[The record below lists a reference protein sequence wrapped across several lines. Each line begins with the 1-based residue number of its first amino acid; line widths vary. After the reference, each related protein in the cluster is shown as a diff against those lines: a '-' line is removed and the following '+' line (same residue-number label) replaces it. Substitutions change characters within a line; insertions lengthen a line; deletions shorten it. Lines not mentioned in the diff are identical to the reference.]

1 MAEYAANIAA
11 LIQISDGI
19 IRVCRHFIQAT
30 KDAPRDL
37 IIISGEVTSLKAI
50 LLCLSDTHLNPKTA
64 GAVPSLFAL
73 DGPVSACYKSISE
86 LERLLP
92 RLSSAELAGKGAF
105 SLKHISWVLKDSQ
118 VRKLLADISL
128 HKSTLLLALTGDLM
142 YDVKDIKA
150 GIGRVEQTL
159 SESDRYETL
168 RWLEAKCYS
177 QAEIHNSMCRSHE
190 EHTNHWLSRWD
201 EWQAWLRLE
210 QAPSLRSIWIHGI
223 PGAGKSVLASSIV
236 ELLKADCSGNRARLG
251 YSYYYCHYS
260 HREDEGLPL
269 LRWVVGQLSRQAAW
283 ASRQLKHIRDSGR
296 EPTVSDMLELMEQVL
311 SQYDTVYVVVDGV
324 DESDPRVQLLSVLTT
339 LATDNRFN
347 KVRLLSTSRLSPDI
361 ERALSSISTSISMS
375 NHFVE
380 RDIRRVVKA
389 WVSKSPQMARWRYL
403 ATYIEDKLC
412 AGSDGMFRWV
422 ACQMQIIERI
432 REETE
437 LLGALESLPRGIDN
451 IYIRLL
457 AAIPES
463 DRLFVRQA
471 LLWIIGHA
479 SSVWLRDNGIY
490 MDLLV
495 SAVCNDL
502 LSWTGKSYRYTAE
515 DLQEL
520 CGCLITVKAEPL
532 PFTDFLS
539 TLRVDEVT
547 GDVSWIHR
555 YPEEQAPSGI
565 FVKIAHRTVVD
576 FLVSERIDA
585 TIAQFFS
592 MTWTGVTNDF
602 FKSVLRQALAAN
614 PASSSADWIRDREA
628 YCLTLVPAMMPNPE
642 KLDEAILDACV
653 AYFLPTSPHYP
664 RLRLIQYYLCGGCS
678 FAQSYYLA
686 RLPVH
691 HPGLPASEYQA
702 NDPYAWAMLDA
713 QSLIDCFMNI
723 FRIIDEAPS
732 HALSCVLYERLVQ
745 QPQSEVQRICA
756 RWGVSFSKTMLDF
769 KKPFGSSFIFS
780 SDREEAIYKEN
791 TSGSFTTAEATSS
804 IIPDVPPHNL
814 LSNDEKEKL
823 EEHLG
828 RLYLCCWQDEVPRLR
843 DVLLEKAWIGF
854 DLDDTLHEFRKASS
868 MATNEVLAIISRK
881 YNIPMPALKQEYSRI
896 LQLKTANAFADGKTS
911 FDYRKERFTL
921 VLEHFSPPYDT
932 HFMTLLLETY
942 EATLSASLELK
953 CGALGLLST
962 LRNMGKKI
970 VVITEGP
977 QDAQERTVEAL
988 GISSYIDFL
997 ATTNHFGVGK
1007 TAGLFTKVIQHLGIS
1022 SGDMAYIGDN
1032 VQRDMEPAL
1041 SDGIFSIHFAESKNV
1056 ALNMVPPQINTLRK
1070 LQYIIAG

>member
-92 RLSSAELAGKGAF
+92 RLSSAELAGKGGF
-105 SLKHISWVLKDSQ
+105 SLKHLSWVLKDSQ
-118 VRKLLADISL
+118 VRKLLADINL

-142 YDVKDIKA
+142 CDVKDIKA

-177 QAEIHNSMCRSHE
+177 QAEIHNSMCTSHE

-201 EWQAWLRLE
+201 EWQAWLRAE
-210 QAPSLRSIWIHGI
+210 QAPSPRSIWIHGI

-236 ELLKADCSGNRARLG
+236 ELLKANCSGNRARLG
-251 YSYYYCHYS
+251 YAYYYCHYS

-296 EPTVSDMLELMEQVL
+296 EPTVTDMLEIMEQVL
-311 SQYDTVYVVVDGV
+311 SRFDTVYVVVDGV

-339 LATDNRFN
+339 LATDSRFN

-380 RDIRRVVKA
+380 RDIRRVVRA

-437 LLGALESLPRGIDN
+437 LLGALDSLPRGIDD

-479 SSVWLRDNGIY
+479 SSVWLRDNGIH

-502 LSWTGKSYRYTAE
+502 LSWTGKVYRYTAG

-539 TLRVDEVT
+539 DLRFDEVT
-547 GDVSWIHR
+547 GDVSWIYR
-555 YPEEQAPSGI
+555 YPEEQAPSGN

-576 FLVSERIDA
+576 FLVSERIGA
-585 TIAQFFS
+585 TTAQFFS

-602 FKSVLRQALAAN
+602 FKSVLRQALAAD
-614 PASSSADWIRDREA
+614 PASPSADWIRDREA

-642 KLDEAILDACV
+642 KLDEAVLDACV

-678 FAQSYYLA
+678 FAKSYYLA

-702 NDPYAWAMLDA
+702 NDPYAWAMLGMMATGNVTLARALQAKIGWD
-713 QSLIDCFMNI
+713 
-723 FRIIDEAPS
+723 DETA
-732 HALSCVLYERLVQ
+732 AAKE
-745 QPQSEVQRICA
+745 I
-756 RWGVSFSKTMLDF
+756 T
-769 KKPFGSSFIFS
+769 FG
-780 SDREEAIYKEN
+780 
-791 TSGSFTTAEATSS
+791 
-804 IIPDVPPHNL
+804 L
-814 LSNDEKEKL
+814 L
-823 EEHLG
+823 EEVCEG
-828 RLYLCCWQDEVPRLR
+828 QD
-843 DVLLEKAWIGF
+843 
-854 DLDDTLHEFRKASS
+854 T
-868 MATNEVLAIISRK
+868 
-881 YNIPMPALKQEYSRI
+881 
-896 LQLKTANAFADGKTS
+896 
-911 FDYRKERFTL
+911 
-921 VLEHFSPPYDT
+921 
-932 HFMTLLLETY
+932 
-942 EATLSASLELK
+942 
-953 CGALGLLST
+953 
-962 LRNMGKKI
+962 
-970 VVITEGP
+970 
-977 QDAQERTVEAL
+977 TVRVR
-988 GISSYIDFL
+988 S
-997 ATTNHFGVGK
+997 HVGK
-1007 TAGLFTKVIQHLGIS
+1007 LQIHPRAYCRAEQLWVIGGSRGLRR
-1022 SGDMAYIGDN
+1022 N
-1032 VQRDMEPAL
+1032 
-1041 SDGIFSIHFAESKNV
+1041 
-1056 ALNMVPPQINTLRK
+1056 
-1070 LQYIIAG
+1070 